1 MNSSPPWFRARMAT
15 PDTSS
20 ARSIA
25 QARVDVPC
33 HANRSAGELSCTRI
47 LPRFV
52 ASAHVRPK
60 NHLPHHVWRVGGM
73 SPARCRHRDPLARR
87 LFTLAVPLPVVLK
100 EAFHHARSF
109 CADRYPAGYLVG
121 EFSFSRPVPA
131 HAQRI

>member
-25 QARVDVPC
+25 EARIDVPR
-33 HANRSAGELSCTRI
+33 HANRSAGELSCTGYLAAVCRI
-47 LPRFV
+47 CTCETEQSSVTSSL
-52 ASAHVRPK
+52 
-60 NHLPHHVWRVGGM
+60 RVGGM

-87 LFTLAVPLPVVLK
+87 LFTIAVPLPVVLK
-100 EAFHHARSF
+100 EAVHYARSL
-109 CADRYPAGYLVG
+109 CPDRYPAGYLVG